1 MVFKLDRAVVEEA
14 CKSIIETI
22 LYCLPNAFKGTVYL
36 IGPPPELRAQRVT
49 SGIISPDRTTISWGL
64 PQSSDYNP
72 PGKTWA
78 DYRDEPYR
86 ALEAMGWC
94 VERQKSWTA
103 EDPSRDTRSVN
114 LQIDGTP
121 EDSHHMEPVL
131 VRKTDL
137 YPNGKPNVE
146 YPKNYQGETIW
157 QDSEYVVVAVI
168 KIHFYPYTIRIGSP
182 ETKVIKKLSRILG
195 TELLSHSLVKQ
206 ALETVRELAEQRLYV
221 CNTLAHTI
229 RNAITKSGLLLSL
242 LKLELGFL
250 RMQYEE
256 ILTDGGKIA
265 PTITTIAN
273 KIEKMLNTLTLA
285 IPEQSSNLEKII
297 LSLRRLKS
305 YFIRPDTTPEWID
318 TQIINKWNS
327 FAATFMNQ
335 LNPYHLGK
343 INQLMDEL
351 KEAALLIRDPE
362 ISKKAPHHI
371 PLDLKERFINLI
383 YSSSIE
389 NSRLDELIEILET
402 DSIPLPFLE
411 KSRRSLIHLRALLE
425 VIRDLETTSNK
436 AISEIKSGEIP
447 K

>member
-1 MVFKLDRAVVEEA
+1 MVFKLDRSIVEEA
-14 CKSIIETI
+14 CKGIIETI
-22 LYCLPNAFKGTVYL
+22 LYCLPNAFKGTAYL

-49 SGIISPDRTTISWGL
+49 SGVISPDRTTISWGL

-72 PGKTWA
+72 PGKTWME
-78 DYRDEPYR
+78 YRDEPHR

-137 YPNGKPNVE
+137 YPNGEPVVE
-146 YPKNYQGETIW
+146 YPENYQGETIW
-157 QDSEYVVVAVI
+157 QGSEYVVVAVI
-168 KIHFYPYTIRIGSP
+168 KIHFYPYTIRIGSA

-206 ALETVRELAEQRLYV
+206 ALETVKGVAEQRLYA

-229 RNAITKSGLLLSL
+229 RNAITKSGLILSL

-273 KIEKMLNTLTLA
+273 KIEKMLITLSLA
-285 IPEQSSNLEKII
+285 MPEHASNLEKII
-297 LSLRRLKS
+297 FSLRRLKS
-305 YFIRPDTTPEWID
+305 YFIRPDATLEWIEA
-318 TQIINKWNS
+318 QIINKWNFLVS
-327 FAATFMNQ
+327 AYKDQ
-335 LNPYHLGK
+335 LNSYHLGR

-351 KEAALLIRDPE
+351 KHAALLPQDPE
-362 ISKKAPHHI
+362 LSKRALFYI
-371 PLDLKERFINLI
+371 PDHVKEKFVNII
-383 YSSSIE
+383 YSNSIE
-389 NSRLDELIEILET
+389 NSRLDELIEILEG
-402 DSIPLPFLE
+402 DNIPLPFLE

-425 VIRDLETTSNK
+425 VIRDLEITSNK
-436 AISEIKSGEIP
+436 AISEIRSGEIL